1 MEITQASVHVSNITD
16 FYPGTNDRSL
26 NYSLFSITNSNN
38 FNLVRVIYITGSE
51 AEVSL
56 AQSLV
61 WEMIGQQTFDSDGSL
76 GLSWEPA
83 KAKDS
88 PGEYDK

>member
-1 MEITQASVHVSNITD
+1 MHVVI
-16 FYPGTNDRSL
+16 FIVY
-26 NYSLFSITNSNN
+26 
-38 FNLVRVIYITGSE
+38 RVIYITGSE
-51 AEVSL
+51 SEVSL

-76 GLSWEPA
+76 GLGWEPA

-88 PGEYDK
+88 PGEYDKYFFLL